1 MDRHL
6 PTIHKIMCKP
16 VRDGQLR
23 SVEHFNEILS
33 TQINKVLQQ
42 RQLNRQTP
50 MDSENSEAVPPSNQ
64 TVMSANG
71 NSDVAE
77 PSRTVDSGEN
87 IQCPRCKKNCCRRS
101 AFCELGSHWIH
112 YGCDRLTETD
122 IQRLS
127 NDKGYIYNCKRCAV
141 SENTLPKQPIGPNL
155 NFNQKSISPDVAI
168 QTSNIPDTVINPEQ
182 TSEVPVPTRQTSNAP
197 DISVNLNKTSVGTDI
212 VMPAMPS
219 NEPNRRTQAEAILD
233 EEGDTMCAVCLAII
247 TDTPNRC
254 SKCLAMCHESCLD
267 TTDGDSDPSIC
278 HSCCAAEAQIS
289 NQVICPDN
297 SVNTSQ
303 AEYGSTT
310 ILTNVPQNDVTGS
323 GSDANSNPIPQG
335 TAVNQGSG
343 QRKQGG
349 PTAKSSLTSTS
360 SRDKTTT
367 DKAAIKLREVRQLE
381 GKLKKWEED
390 LKIREAKLNN
400 NSVDARRMEEYLS
413 RTEARN
419 VELEDT
425 VRTLQRKI
433 FLLENEFGNLQKG
446 SMASTDRFDVSSTAF
461 NTANMPAQGP
471 TNDYQDAG
479 QQFLHNKETND
490 LVIGL
495 HQQVTRFVLN
505 KVSRQLTQLEMLD
518 QSNDILY
525 NTRPQPSIPS
535 HGNLP
540 FQANYQSPYVLP
552 QRQYPSPAS
561 DTRPH
566 PSYTSMNQTSGPTP
580 RNTTSDQATHAQW
593 TQNQPTSSSVW
604 TDDRPKQGASLQ
616 RRSVSRKSGSDKR
629 GGNNLHVTEACQGTN
644 YGPAAMGTG
653 ASQVRNETRNSPG
666 RSHITTQVAGQPVFY
681 SSQPLPALPV
691 QPQLS
696 PASFLEMSRPA
707 RVRR

>member
-1 MDRHL
+1 M
-6 PTIHKIMCKP
+6 
-16 VRDGQLR
+16 
-23 SVEHFNEILS
+23 
-33 TQINKVLQQ
+33 
-42 RQLNRQTP
+42 
-50 MDSENSEAVPPSNQ
+50 
-64 TVMSANG
+64 
-71 NSDVAE
+71 
-77 PSRTVDSGEN
+77 
-87 IQCPRCKKNCCRRS
+87 
-101 AFCELGSHWIH
+101 
-112 YGCDRLTETD
+112 
-122 IQRLS
+122 
-127 NDKGYIYNCKRCAV
+127 
-141 SENTLPKQPIGPNL
+141 
-155 NFNQKSISPDVAI
+155 
-168 QTSNIPDTVINPEQ
+168 
-182 TSEVPVPTRQTSNAP
+182 
-197 DISVNLNKTSVGTDI
+197 
-212 VMPAMPS
+212 
-219 NEPNRRTQAEAILD
+219 
-233 EEGDTMCAVCLAII
+233 
-247 TDTPNRC
+247 
-254 SKCLAMCHESCLD
+254 
-267 TTDGDSDPSIC
+267 
-278 HSCCAAEAQIS
+278 
-289 NQVICPDN
+289 
-297 SVNTSQ
+297 
-303 AEYGSTT
+303 
-310 ILTNVPQNDVTGS
+310 
-323 GSDANSNPIPQG
+323 
-335 TAVNQGSG
+335 
-343 QRKQGG
+343 
-349 PTAKSSLTSTS
+349 
-360 SRDKTTT
+360 
-367 DKAAIKLREVRQLE
+367 E

-540 FQANYQSPYVLP
+540 FQANYQSPHVLP

-580 RNTTSDQATHAQW
+580 RNTTSDQAIHAQW
-593 TQNQPTSSSVW
+593 AQNQPTSSSVW

-696 PASFLEMSRPA
+696 LASFLEMSRPA